1 MPNFL
6 RTALQS
12 TTLPFSL
19 PASLTPYPSQGSD
32 LVMVRCPPSLPWLP
46 LLFSPLTDM
55 SPNKPLCTCH
65 PVLESALQKIWIN
78 PRSLPSPG
86 HGTTLWL
93 LKLCNIHG
101 PLTMRTVGQ
110 QVPFLTMPRTLKSRL
125 REFTPP
131 GPRLHHPTLQPLELC
146 PLGQSQFWGSSH
158 PQR

>member
-1 MPNFL
+1 
-6 RTALQS
+6 
-12 TTLPFSL
+12 
-19 PASLTPYPSQGSD
+19 
-32 LVMVRCPPSLPWLP
+32 MVRCPPSLPWLP

-110 QVPFLTMPRTLKSRL
+110 QVPFLTMPRTPKSTL
-125 REFTPP
+125 REFTTP
-131 GPRLHHPTLQPLELC
+131 GPRPHPPTLTPRGGEGIKPRCFVFRVFFFFFFFFFFFGLFVV
-146 PLGQSQFWGSSH
+146 LGPHLQYMEIPRLGV
-158 PQR
+158 